1 MKKRYQE
8 GGPIDEMEE
17 ANNRSA
23 FTPKKVSI
31 GSPEDINDRLQK
43 RGMERSRILQ
53 QDISSGSDFIGRP
66 QDEGYRPNAGMASER
81 AMLEGAYDSGKITE
95 NTGPRTKPI
104 VKSMPTAMPSAPK
117 AAPKMARDTGSDMAR
132 MMNRGKS
139 AEMPAG
145 SPGRGKSAEMP
156 ADVSKMSANDRMK
169 RSVETNLAGAR
180 SGSGSTDTRSANE
193 RIRDSGIGS
202 SISDYFKNFKTPAQR
217 KAQEQKE
224 KASKGYASGGSVSS
238 ASNRGDGIAQRG
250 KTRGKMC

>member
-1 MKKRYQE
+1 MKNRYQE

-17 ANNRSA
+17 ANNRPA

-66 QDEGYRPNAGMASER
+66 QDEGYRPNAGTAMER
-81 AMLEGAYDSGKITE
+81 ATAEGAYDSGKITE

-104 VKSMPTAMPSAPK
+104 VKAMPTAMPAAPK

-139 AEMPAG
+139 AEMPSG

-224 KASKGYASGGSVSS
+224 KASKGYASGGKVS
-238 ASNRGDGIAQRG
+238 ASSRGDGIAQRG